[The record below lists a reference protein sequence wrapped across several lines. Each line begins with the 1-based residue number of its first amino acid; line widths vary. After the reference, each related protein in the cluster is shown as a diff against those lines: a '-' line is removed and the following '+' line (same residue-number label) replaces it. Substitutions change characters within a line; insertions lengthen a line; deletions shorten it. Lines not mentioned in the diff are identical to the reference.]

1 MRYWLLFVL
10 FLFLTACKSTVPS
23 QAITNNAIKE
33 LNGVTEV
40 VNNIK
45 NTTKEECKTSVLL
58 ANLESIKT
66 QVDSV
71 SGQIKNIE
79 LSCRT
84 EKAVLEKEK
93 TIRDILIVCLIAV
106 LCFLLFFIVRVKR

>member
-1 MRYWLLFVL
+1 MKYLPIICLLFLVGCR
-10 FLFLTACKSTVPS
+10 TTVPS

-33 LNGVTEV
+33 LNGVTEA

-45 NTTKEECKTSVLL
+45 ETTKDECKTPALV
-58 ANLESIKT
+58 ANLNAIKT
-66 QVDSV
+66 QIESV
-71 SGQIKNIE
+71 GGQIKNIE

-93 TIRDILIVCLIAV
+93 TIRDIIIISLIAV
-106 LCFLLFFIVRVKR
+106 LCLLLFFIIRFKR

>member
-1 MRYWLLFVL
+1 MKYWLGYILFF
-10 FLFLTACKSTVPS
+10 FLVGCKTTVPS
-23 QAITNNAIKE
+23 QAITNNAINE
-33 LNGVTEV
+33 LNGVTSV
-40 VNNIK
+40 VNEIQA
-45 NTTKEECKTSVLL
+45 TTLPECKTPALV
-58 ANLESIKT
+58 ANLNAIKT
-66 QVDSV
+66 QIDSV

-106 LCFLLFFIVRVKR
+106 LCLLLFFIIRFKR

>member
-1 MRYWLLFVL
+1 MKYLPIICLLFLVG
-10 FLFLTACKSTVPS
+10 CKTTVPS

-45 NTTKEECKTSVLL
+45 ETTKDECRTAALV
-58 ANLESIKT
+58 ANLDAIKT

-106 LCFLLFFIVRVKR
+106 LCLMLFFIIRFKR